1 MIEPRTV
8 TASPDKPAIPAE
20 LREALERNEAAL
32 RELAAALGGE
42 VRPIDAA
49 LREAWIAPTSHY
61 EAVRVL
67 EGEHRGARA
76 AVVANFL
83 RHTTSGR
90 GAGARVRWSAQHRV
104 AIFRPDAAVSSVL
117 HTASHTVP
125 FVGELKVPH
134 FEWGAQASSA
144 TESAWTL
151 DGGPRPVPGPGGAY
165 RFTGCYDGVLY
176 ATLGETALDRAGLEQ
191 ALDALVAASAL
202 PWRAPT
208 EEERASRRSRAMG
221 RARRRLAL
229 GCLINLAVLGLI
241 GWGIHALLS

>member
-1 MIEPRTV
+1 MSAAPPTH
-8 TASPDKPAIPAE
+8 PAIPAE
-20 LREALERNEAAL
+20 LREVLEANEAAL
-32 RELAAALGGE
+32 RELAPALGGE

-49 LREAWIAPTSHY
+49 LREAWLAPTSHY
-61 EAVRVL
+61 EPVRVL
-67 EGEHRGARA
+67 EGEHRGTRV

-83 RHTTSGR
+83 RHSTSGR
-90 GAGARVRWSAQHRV
+90 GASARVRWSAQHRV
-104 AIFRPDAAVSSVL
+104 AAFRSDAAVPSVL
-117 HTASHTVP
+117 QTASHTVP

-151 DGGPRPVPGPGGAY
+151 EGGPRPIQGPGGAY

-202 PWRAPT
+202 PWRAPS
-208 EEERASRRSRAMG
+208 EEERASRRRRAMG
-221 RARRRLAL
+221 RARRRLAM
-229 GCLINLAVLGLI
+229 GCLINLAVVGLI
-241 GWGIHALLS
+241 GWGIYALVS